1 MKPGDLV
8 RVKTGLRWHDPH
20 ADLEGRIAVVLAEA
34 TRRHV
39 PAVKVMVLG
48 EVIEFDIDELEWVAS

>member
-8 RVKTGLRWHDPH
+8 RIKPTGRGWGGYHE
-20 ADLEGRIAVVLAEA
+20 LEGRIAVVLAEA

-39 PAVKVMVLG
+39 PAVKIMVLG